1 MDSRKLK
8 RSVRWHWLS
17 VMFASS
23 TLWVGCASTAIP
35 VACDPPRSFSP
46 DLPVHGIS
54 AHRGGVLGCPDNT
67 LGAFQRAICLGVHQI
82 ELDVRATADAVLVVA
97 HDNRMTGHGGQS
109 VTISQSTLAEVQALE
124 LGPCTEKRDCQQH
137 IPTLEDVLA
146 IMPTNIWINLDI
158 KENDPLVAR
167 LVAETVA
174 KLDRVDQVI
183 FGARAKAAPAVW
195 QVERESGV
203 TGWIG
208 NMSRQLLRSQYIDTT
223 IASCDEF
230 IQLTFL
236 RGKPSRKTLDGL
248 KQAGV
253 HVNYSWLKEK
263 DEEDLRDK
271 LAPLLK
277 RGVDFVLVDH
287 VNPAMKI
294 VESLGI
300 SPVVP
305 QWKGQPPFS
314 CSALPQCLD
323 NP

>member
-1 MDSRKLK
+1 ML
-8 RSVRWHWLS
+8 
-17 VMFASS
+17 ASS
-23 TLWVGCASTAIP
+23 TIWVGCASTAIP
-35 VACDPPRSFSP
+35 VSCDPPRAFSP
-46 DLPVHGIS
+46 DLPVRGIS

-97 HDNRMTGHGGQS
+97 HDNHMTGRDGQS
-109 VTISQSTLAEVQALE
+109 VTISRATLAEVQALE
-124 LGPCTEKRDCQQH
+124 LGPCTGKRDCQQH

-183 FGARAKAAPAVW
+183 FGVRAKAAPAVRR
-195 QVERESGV
+195 VEMESG
-203 TGWIG
+203 TESWIG

-230 IQLTFL
+230 IQLTSL
-236 RGKPSRKTLDGL
+236 RGKPSQKTVDGL
-248 KQAGV
+248 KHAGI
-253 HVNYSWLKEK
+253 HVNYSWVKEK
-263 DEEDLRDK
+263 EEDALQEK
-271 LAPLLK
+271 LALLFK

-287 VNPAMKI
+287 AKPAMKV
-294 VESLGI
+294 VERLGY
-300 SPVVP
+300 SPIVP
-305 QWKGQPPFS
+305 QWKEEPPFS
-314 CSALPQCLD
+314 CSALPQCPD